1 MVLNLMF
8 QTIVDKLSPK
18 SNNMYGGK
26 TNQIQ
31 SNQNNGMFF
40 MTFLILILLLLIK
53 GYIVYLIYN
62 TLMPKLIYFYSDKSL
77 EEIQNNF
84 KEISFGESIMLVIF
98 INTLFN

>member
-1 MVLNLMF
+1 MVLNLIF
-8 QTIVDKLSPK
+8 ETIVNKLSSK

-26 TNQIQ
+26 INQIQ
-31 SNQNNGMFF
+31 NNQTNNTFF
-40 MTFLILILLLLIK
+40 ITFLIIILLLLLK

-84 KEISFGESIMLVIF
+84 REISFGESIMLVILT
-98 INTLFN
+98 NTLFS